1 MSSLFGLTTLLGLTS
16 TKFGTAERSGVSG
29 GALDFN
35 RLSNNYGMNILK
47 YPLDI
52 GDYPRGHYMI
62 IHINEQVKTQF
73 STSQRG
79 GQVGG
84 TTAVSASRAATAQ
97 MLGGSTNAISATA
110 IVGKEIAKAG
120 ADLSGKAANYIQGK
134 SAIADQAVST
144 ISSVGKFVDSF
155 IGLGEQAPGIQSS
168 INSAVETMSSDSF
181 LRTIRRTTESIVLY
195 MPNSV
200 ATDIS
205 QSYSTPSI
213 GGTKIGAG
221 VGAATAAGA
230 GKEKEAIANMAP
242 FLAEQL
248 SRGDALYSVAF
259 SGATGTVANPQLEVL
274 YQSPS
279 LRTFQFD
286 FLFYPRSQKEA
297 EEVQKILTSLM
308 FHQSP
313 EILGASA
320 GGGQGG
326 YFMVPP
332 SEFDIQFYYNGKENP
347 NVQPISTCVLTEMKV
362 DYTESGEWHAY
373 EVETDLISKIGG
385 SGMPV
390 SIRLTLGFMET
401 EMFTKSRIRNR
412 MNQLNSFKQDEGYF
426 DP

>member
-16 TKFGTAERSGVSG
+16 SKFGTAERSGVSG
-29 GALDFN
+29 AGLDFKN
-35 RLSNNYGMNILK
+35 KYDMNILK

-73 STSQRG
+73 SATQRG
-79 GQVGG
+79 GQTGG
-84 TTAVSASRAATAQ
+84 TTAVGASRAETAQ

-110 IVGKEIAKAG
+110 IAGKEIAKAS
-120 ADLSGKAANYIQGK
+120 AELASKAANYLKEK
-134 SAIADQAVST
+134 SAIVEQVIST
-144 ISSVGKFVDSF
+144 LSAVGKEVDSF
-155 IGLGEQAPGIQSS
+155 VGLGKQTPDIQSS
-168 INSAVETMSSDSF
+168 IDSAVTTMSSDSF

-195 MPNSV
+195 MPNTV
-200 ATDIS
+200 IADFS
-205 QSYSTPSI
+205 QSYSQPNI

-230 GKEKEAIANMAP
+230 GQEREFITNMAP

-248 SRGDALYSVAF
+248 SRDDAMYSVAF
-259 SGATGTVANPQLEVL
+259 SGATGTVVNPQLEVL

-279 LRTFQFD
+279 LRNFSFD
-286 FLFYPRSQKEA
+286 FIFYPRSQKEA

-313 EILGASA
+313 EILGAGA

-347 NVQPISTCVLTEMKV
+347 NVQPISTCVLTSMNV
-362 DYTESGEWHAY
+362 NYTESGEWHAY
-373 EVETDLISKIGG
+373 EVETDLTSKIGG

-390 SIRLTLGFMET
+390 GIRLTLGFMET

-412 MNQLNSFKQDEGYF
+412 MKQLNSVK
-426 DP
+426 PR

>member
-16 TKFGTAERSGVSG
+16 SKFGTAERSGLSG
-29 GALDFN
+29 SESDF
-35 RLSNNYGMNILK
+35 RLNYDLNILK

-73 STSQRG
+73 SATQRG
-79 GQVGG
+79 GQTGG
-84 TTAVSASRAATAQ
+84 TTSVGASRAETAQ
-97 MLGGSTNAISATA
+97 MLGGSTNVASAAAIA
-110 IVGKEIAKAG
+110 GKEI
-120 ADLSGKAANYIQGK
+120 GKAAADLAAKAKNSAEK
-134 SAIADQAVST
+134 SAIVNTAMST
-144 ISSVGKFVDSF
+144 LSAAGTLIDSVV
-155 IGLGEQAPGIQSS
+155 GLGNQSTAIGDS
-168 INSAVETMSSDSF
+168 INSAVKTMSSDSF

-200 ATDIS
+200 ITDFS
-205 QSYSTPSI
+205 QSYSQPNI
-213 GGTKIGAG
+213 GGSKTGAG

-230 GKEKEAIANMAP
+230 GKQNETIANMTP
-242 FLAEQL
+242 FLAEQIAR
-248 SRGDALYSVAF
+248 SDPLYSVAF
-259 SGATGTVANPQLEVL
+259 SGVTGTVVNPQIEVL
-274 YQSPS
+274 YQSPA
-279 LRTFQFD
+279 LRNFNFD
-286 FLFYPRSQKEA
+286 FIFYPRSQKEA

-308 FHQSP
+308 FHQAP
-313 EILGASA
+313 EILGAGA

-347 NVQPISTCVLTEMKV
+347 NVQPISTCVLTSMNV
-362 DYTESGEWHAY
+362 DYTESGQWHAY
-373 EVETDLISKIGG
+373 EVETDLTSKIGG

-412 MNQLNSFKQDEGYF
+412 MNQLNSFKQNEGYF